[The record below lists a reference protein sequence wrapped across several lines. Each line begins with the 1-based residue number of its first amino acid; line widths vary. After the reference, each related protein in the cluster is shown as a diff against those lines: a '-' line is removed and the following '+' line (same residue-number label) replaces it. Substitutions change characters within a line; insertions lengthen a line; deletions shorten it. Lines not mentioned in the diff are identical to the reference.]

1 MPTIEQMRRDIVSK
15 TNELERHSRKLK
27 ELTRK
32 RATQQGQVTKKENL
46 ISQLDRRSN
55 LSANEI
61 TNLESLKRD
70 LLSDRG
76 KLINLKIEERN
87 CSQQETDLLF
97 AVGRLK
103 KELSIKETS
112 GAIDC
117 SLSKSS
123 YRGRF
128 GAN

>member
-1 MPTIEQMRRDIVSK
+1 MIADQK
-15 TNELERHSRKLK
+15 
-27 ELTRK
+27 
-32 RATQQGQVTKKENL
+32 
-46 ISQLDRRSN
+46 N
-55 LSANEI
+55 LSDNEI

-76 KLINLKIEERN
+76 KLINLEIEERI
-87 CSQQETDLLF
+87 CSQQETDLML
-97 AVGRLK
+97 ALGRLK
-103 KELSIKETS
+103 NELSIKETS

-117 SLSKSS
+117 SVSKSS